1 MSTRPRDRQTLSDS
15 KTNFKQITFA
25 NKKKKNQTIAI
36 CLVGDEEYY
45 SFLEYE
51 DEYSP
56 YEDKDE
62 DGYSPLEDKFEDVYV
77 YSHLKGV
84 ILSPL

>member
-1 MSTRPRDRQTLSDS
+1 M
-15 KTNFKQITFA
+15 KM
-25 NKKKKNQTIAI
+25 
-36 CLVGDEEYY
+36 
-45 SFLEYE
+45 
-51 DEYSP
+51 YSP